1 MCFAG
6 TWDMP
11 RNIPPA
17 RPSYTARSDRA
28 AESLKNF
35 KETSPLN
42 QAVNGYK
49 EFTSK
54 KVRRLYILL
63 DLLLQGDTSAVLLV
77 KV

>member
-1 MCFAG
+1 MYEG

-28 AESLKNF
+28 AHNLRSF

-42 QAVNGYK
+42 NAVNGYK
-49 EFTSK
+49 EFSLG
-54 KVRRLYILL
+54 KV
-63 DLLLQGDTSAVLLV
+63 T
-77 KV
+77 